1 MKTNFAV
8 TCTAF
13 AATLFFA
20 AAAPAMAQAPA
31 DAAKAAPKAVAK
43 KTPIAAPGSSS
54 RVQLKSQAKNVA
66 AGIEAADAALTPA
79 EMALAERVYVGK
91 LPCELGAA
99 VTLTPD
105 LKFPG
110 YFAVQGKNFNYRM
123 FPVPTTTG
131 TIRLEDRKAGAVWLQ
146 MGNKSMLM
154 NQKLGTRL
162 ADECMSPEQ
171 MALAEAIKLNPP
183 ISVLDAPK
191 PAASAPVSALPDAVI
206 LVRPAAPAAAASAA
220 SAAK

>member
-1 MKTNFAV
+1 MKTNYITA
-8 TCTAF
+8 CTAF
-13 AATLFFA
+13 AVTLFFVA
-20 AAAPAMAQAPA
+20 VAPVMAQAPA
-31 DAAKAAPKAVAK
+31 DAAKAAPKAGAK
-43 KTPIAAPGSSS
+43 KTPTAAPGSSS

-66 AGIEAADAALTPA
+66 AGIEAADAALTPV

-105 LKFPG
+105 PKFPG

-131 TIRLEDRKAGAVWLQ
+131 TIRLEDRKSGAVWLQ

-162 ADECMSPEQ
+162 ADECTSPEQ

-183 ISVLDAPK
+183 ASVLDAPK
-191 PAASAPVSALPDAVI
+191 AAASAPLPAVPDAVI
-206 LVRPAAPAAAASAA
+206 LVRPAAPASAA
-220 SAAK
+220 SVAK

>member
-1 MKTNFAV
+1 MKTKFAAV
-8 TCTAF
+8 CTAF

-20 AAAPAMAQAPA
+20 AAAPVMAQAPA
-31 DAAKAAPKAVAK
+31 DAAKAAPKAAAK
-43 KTPIAAPGSSS
+43 KKPVAASGSSS

-91 LPCELGAA
+91 LPCELGAS

-105 LKFPG
+105 TKFPG
-110 YFAVQGKNFNYRM
+110 YFAVQGKNFSYRM

-183 ISVLDAPK
+183 ASVLDAPK
-191 PAASAPVSALPDAVI
+191 AAASAPLPAASGAVI
-206 LVRPAAPAAAASAA
+206 PVQPAAPAAAASA
-220 SAAK
+220 SK